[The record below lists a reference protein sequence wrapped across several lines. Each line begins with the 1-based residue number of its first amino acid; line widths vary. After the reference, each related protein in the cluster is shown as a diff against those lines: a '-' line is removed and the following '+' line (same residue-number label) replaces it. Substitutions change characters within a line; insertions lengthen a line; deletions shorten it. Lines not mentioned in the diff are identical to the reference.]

1 MPQPQQ
7 TATIKSKVTAP
18 GTGSRFYGKAP
29 DEASRSGILPAIIE
43 GFAAVSRETAAKPS
57 MMAGRIPERLA
68 SSGALP

>member
-29 DEASRSGILPAIIE
+29 DEASLLRNSPGHHR
-43 GFAAVSRETAAKPS
+43 GFLCRFTWNGSE
-57 MMAGRIPERLA
+57 
-68 SSGALP
+68 